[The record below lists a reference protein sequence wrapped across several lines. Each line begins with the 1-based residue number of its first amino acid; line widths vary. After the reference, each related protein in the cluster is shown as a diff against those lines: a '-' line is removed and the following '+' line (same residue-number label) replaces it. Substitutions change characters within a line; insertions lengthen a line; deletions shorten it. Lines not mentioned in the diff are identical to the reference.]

1 MNKRI
6 TVLCVTGVETALW
19 LYLALGG
26 VTDSLPFAKGYG
38 EFVALLSTVVYVT
51 FVLPALVLAA
61 VNRALYVASWLS
73 SVGAILYLYD
83 PLLRITAVLGGL
95 SFVGLFLMG
104 VLGAVL
110 AAGYGVTKRRTA
122 RGF

>member
-61 VNRALYVASWLS
+61 VNRALYVAAWLS

-83 PLLRITAVLGGL
+83 PLLRITAVIGGL
-95 SFVGLFLMG
+95 PFVGLFLMG

>member
-19 LYLALGG
+19 LYLTLGG

-51 FVLPALVLAA
+51 FVLPALILAA
-61 VNRALYVASWLS
+61 VGRALYVAAWLS
-73 SVGAILYLYD
+73 SVGALLYLYD
-83 PLLRITAVLGGL
+83 PLLRLTAAIGGL
-95 SFVGLFLMG
+95 PFVGLFLMG

-122 RGF
+122 RGV

>member
-61 VNRALYVASWLS
+61 VNRALYVAAWLS

-83 PLLRITAVLGGL
+83 PFLRITAVIGGL
-95 SFVGLFLMG
+95 PFVGLFLMG